1 MNYDEN
7 KGTQQT
13 LFVVPGSGKDVR
25 LFFNSDKTKLEK
37 IRLSVNKLVE
47 IVSNGVLDVE
57 AFLHINSI
65 GLITRTKYKTLVKV
79 QPPFSTIDK
88 DIVDVKIN
96 VAETSE
102 IFHKSSKDILS
113 RQYIDYYVDSGQQ
126 ISHHDLYN
134 LSVKNQF
141 VVDEIKRRKKN
152 DSTST
157 IARNKK

>member
-7 KGTQQT
+7 KGPQQT

-79 QPPFSTIDK
+79 QPLFRP
-88 DIVDVKIN
+88 
-96 VAETSE
+96 
-102 IFHKSSKDILS
+102 
-113 RQYIDYYVDSGQQ
+113 
-126 ISHHDLYN
+126 
-134 LSVKNQF
+134 
-141 VVDEIKRRKKN
+141 
-152 DSTST
+152 
-157 IARNKK
+157 